1 MALARLS
8 DYLIPLLLAGAAV
21 YALGRRVDV
30 FSALT
35 TGAGEGLRIVLRI
48 LPPLVALLTAVYM
61 LRASGTPQHAGGVPY
76 REKKRGIL
84 PCL

>member
-1 MALARLS
+1 MMALARLS

-35 TGAGEGLRIVLRI
+35 TGAGEGLHLSLIHI
-48 LPPLVALLTAVYM
+48 WSMAL
-61 LRASGTPQHAGGVPY
+61 SG
-76 REKKRGIL
+76 RKR
-84 PCL
+84 